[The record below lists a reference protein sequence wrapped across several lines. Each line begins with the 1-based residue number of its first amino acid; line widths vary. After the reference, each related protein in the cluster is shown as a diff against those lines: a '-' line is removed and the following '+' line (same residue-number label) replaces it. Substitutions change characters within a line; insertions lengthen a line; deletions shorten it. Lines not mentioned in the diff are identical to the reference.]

1 MNSRGTRSECM
12 KRMRILS
19 PTAILGY
26 GFPAE
31 SFERGMAKE
40 PDVIAVDA
48 GSTDP
53 GPAYLGAGSS
63 FVGRDA
69 VKRDL
74 EILLTEGM
82 AHGVPVI
89 IGTAGG
95 SGARVHV
102 DWCLGILEEIARGKG
117 MQARVAVIYSDV
129 SRETVEAA
137 LKGGKVRP
145 MPFAPP
151 LTREA
156 LARTTRIV
164 AQIGVESVIPAL
176 AAPVDVVVVG
186 RCYDPAVFAALAV
199 RDGFD
204 EGLALHLGKIL
215 ECGAIAAVPG
225 SGRDCALGTLT
236 EESFV
241 LEPLSDSRRF
251 TVDSVA
257 GHSLYEKAH
266 PYLLAGPSGQVDLS
280 QARFRQINPTSV
292 EVSGAR
298 FIRSEKY
305 AIKLEGAMR
314 VGYRTICIC
323 GIRDPFMIAELDGTI
338 EAVRRTVED
347 QFGTEASRVNFRL
360 YGRDG
365 VMGPLEPEKQVG
377 GHEVGLVIDVV
388 APTQEAADTVCS
400 IARSTMLHYGYP
412 GRIATAGNLAFPF
425 SPSDIPAG
433 EVYEFSVYHLM
444 EIDDPVEMF
453 PVERFTIGE
462 NR

>member
-1 MNSRGTRSECM
+1 M

-26 GFPAE
+26 GFPVE

-74 EILLTEGM
+74 EILLTEGTK
-82 AHGVPVI
+82 HGVPVI

-95 SGARVHV
+95 SGSRVHV
-102 DWCLGILEEIARGKG
+102 DRCLGILEEIARDNG

-129 SRETVEAA
+129 GRETVEAA
-137 LKGGKVRP
+137 LKAGKVRP

-151 LTREA
+151 LTQET

-164 AQIGVESVIPAL
+164 AQIGVEPVIAAL

-215 ECGAIAAVPG
+215 ECGAIAAAPG
-225 SGRDCALGTLT
+225 SGRDC
-236 EESFV
+236 V
-241 LEPLSDSRRF
+241 LSDSRRF

-266 PYLLAGPSGQVDLS
+266 PSLLAGPSGQVDLS
-280 QARFRQINPTSV
+280 QARFRQIDPTSV

-298 FIRSEKY
+298 FIRSERY
-305 AIKLEGAMR
+305 AVKLEGAMR

-323 GIRDPFMIAELDGTI
+323 GIRDPFMIAELEGTI

-347 QFGTEASRVNFRL
+347 QFGAQEPRVNFRL

-365 VMGPLEPEKQVG
+365 VMGPLEPETKVG

-388 APTQEAADTVCS
+388 APTQETADTVCS
-400 IARSTMLHYGYP
+400 LARSTMLHYGHP

-425 SPSDIPAG
+425 SPSDIPVG

-453 PVERFTIGE
+453 PVERLTIGE